1 MYVLHCTVLYV
12 AVVQMYCMLLLL
24 FSRWVISDSMRHHRL
39 QHAKLLFPLLP
50 PGICSD
56 SHRLSQWCHPNISS
70 SVIPFSSCPQSFPVS
85 GSLPK
90 SWLSVMS
97 GWPSGLRHQTQD
109 SIFQRAGSLHQVAKV
124 LELQRQSFQWTLRAD
139 FFKDLL
145 VWSSC
150 CPRDSQESSLAPQF
164 ENINSL
170 ALILLSIFIS
180 SPGCP
185 EANVK
190 AAVT

>member
-1 MYVLHCTVLYV
+1 M
-12 AVVQMYCMLLLL
+12 QP
-24 FSRWVISDSMRHHRL
+24 HRL
-39 QHAKLLFPLLP
+39 QHAKLPFPLLP
-50 PGICSD
+50 PGICSN
-56 SHRLSQWCHPNISS
+56 SHPLTQWCHPNISS
-70 SVIPFSSCPQSFPVS
+70 SVIPFSSCPQSFPVWWS
-85 GSLPK
+85 FPK

-124 LELQRQSFQWTLRAD
+124 LELQRQSFQWTSRAD
-139 FFKDLL
+139 FLKDLL
-145 VWSSC
+145 VWSPC

-180 SPGCP
+180 SPGCT
-185 EANVK
+185 ETNVK